1 MLAKRLIGK
10 RTVHQKKGQSLTCT
24 WHHSIF
30 HIWGLHVGVQVL
42 TENMELDFRE
52 MNERDCSSQSP
63 SKDPIQNS
71 QNIEQSFP
79 ALAEYYKSLE
89 PHVKRRYLE
98 KISVV
103 EFDPGTLRDAR
114 IDSECLPPIEAMDLF
129 SYLGLDTSL
138 YSKEQFKASKSLES
152 FNFLGLGFITIIM
165 FKESKYRTNM
175 FWLERFDIVG
185 DWMIL
190 SCPSG

>member
-1 MLAKRLIGK
+1 
-10 RTVHQKKGQSLTCT
+10 
-24 WHHSIF
+24 
-30 HIWGLHVGVQVL
+30 
-42 TENMELDFRE
+42 MELDFRE

-98 KISVV
+98 KISGV
-103 EFDPGTLRDAR
+103 EFNPGTLLDTRL
-114 IDSECLPPIEAMDLF
+114 DSECLLLIEAMDLF
-129 SYLGLDTSL
+129 SYLALDTNL
-138 YSKEQFKASKSLES
+138 HKEQFKASKSLEL
-152 FNFLGLGFITIIM
+152 FNFLGLGVITIIM

-175 FWLERFDIVG
+175 F
-185 DWMIL
+185 
-190 SCPSG
+190 

>member
-1 MLAKRLIGK
+1 MLYLG
-10 RTVHQKKGQSLTCT
+10 GC
-24 WHHSIF
+24 
-30 HIWGLHVGVQVL
+30 HVGVQVL
-42 TENMELDFRE
+42 TQNMESNFRE

-103 EFDPGTLRDAR
+103 EFDLGTLRDAR

-129 SYLGLDTSL
+129 SYLGLDTNLSN
-138 YSKEQFKASKSLES
+138 KEQFKASKSLES
-152 FNFLGLGFITIIM
+152 FNLLGLGFITIIM

-175 FWLERFDIVG
+175 F
-185 DWMIL
+185 
-190 SCPSG
+190 